1 MSAILTP
8 SEVLELTSLLN
19 DYEVTITKTMITM
32 PQEVYNKV
40 VIERDKAFED
50 NTRLMVDLATLCST
64 IAEQLKALQPWYL
77 EGSVV
82 DPMVAVNALKT
93 IHREVHR

>member
-1 MSAILTP
+1 MSTILTP
-8 SEVLELTSLLN
+8 SEVLELTSILD
-19 DYEVTITKTMITM
+19 DYEVTTTETTITM

-40 VIERDKAFED
+40 VIEKDKALED
-50 NTRLMVDLATLCST
+50 NTRLMVDLATLRST
-64 IAEQLKALQPWYL
+64 IAEQLKALEPWYL

-82 DPMVAVNALKT
+82 DPMVAVNALKA

>member
-1 MSAILTP
+1 MSNVLTP
-8 SEVLELTSLLN
+8 SEILELISILD
-19 DYEVTITKTMITM
+19 DYEVTIAGTTITM

-40 VIERDKAFED
+40 VIERNKAFED
-50 NTRLMVDLATLCST
+50 NTRLMVDLATLRST
-64 IAEQLKALQPWYL
+64 IATYLVALEPWYI

-93 IHREVHR
+93 IHREVHK